1 MYVILYIIYTEV
13 ISMISIT
20 ATNFR
25 KNIFGL
31 LEQTIKYNEPV
42 NINTKS
48 GNAVLISEDEYRSLQ
63 ETLYLMSIPGM
74 EEKIVEG
81 LNTPI
86 EECIKEDE
94 VNW

>member
-1 MYVILYIIYTEV
+1 MYMILYIIYTEV

>member
-1 MYVILYIIYTEV
+1 
-13 ISMISIT
+13 MISIT

-25 KNIFGL
+25 KNVFGL
-31 LEQTIKYNEPV
+31 LEQTIKYNEPI
-42 NINTKS
+42 NINTKN

-74 EEKIVEG
+74 EEKIIEG

>member
-1 MYVILYIIYTEV
+1 MYMTLYSMGME
-13 ISMISIT
+13 SRKMISIT

-31 LEQTIKYNEPV
+31 LEQTIKYTESV
-42 NINTKS
+42 NINTKNGS
-48 GNAVLISEDEYRSLQ
+48 AVLISEDEYRSLQ
-63 ETLYLMSIPGM
+63 ETLYLTSIPGM
-74 EEKIVEG
+74 EEKIIEG

-86 EECIKEDE
+86 KDCVKEDE